1 MQRYDVAIAGGGII
15 GLTIAYELCM
25 KGFKVAILDGND
37 ARMASS
43 YGNAGYIS
51 PSLGPLS
58 MNIRE
63 VEDTARYFANKA
75 STAASHDYSK
85 GFMIIKSSID
95 RINDPMMM
103 IRMLIRTM
111 ALESKDWYARMSSKL
126 GFVYK
131 HSGLLEVYLTRK
143 DLEHRLEQV
152 KHLASILNIPYKVLA
167 RDEVHTLEPA
177 LNEVCEGALFYP
189 DDAFV
194 NPRSVM
200 KVLRDTLT
208 AFGAVFL
215 GNLERIEY
223 DGVATTAAATTAVV
237 VANDSSS
244 NNNKMRVRSFKTAN
258 ASVHASTYI
267 VCTGAYRVDGIDLP
281 VVPARGYM
289 LELRSKDKALSMK
302 HTILCGEHR
311 VAISLHEYL
320 RITAIFEL
328 CSVGSAIVEENFAKL
343 LEWSRKYIAFGDIA
357 IVDRWT
363 GYRPCTPDGLPIIG
377 RVGGD
382 YNNYNSN
389 LIVASGHCR
398 LGITL
403 APTTARLVA
412 ELVEGRDHIPDA
424 LKPNR
429 YGL

>member
-1 MQRYDVAIAGGGII
+1 MHRYDVAIAGGGII

-43 YGNAGYIS
+43 YGNAGYVS

-75 STAASHDYSK
+75 SAASHDHGK
-85 GFMIIKSSID
+85 GFMMIKSSVD
-95 RINDPMMM
+95 RINNPM

-143 DLEHRLEQV
+143 GLEHRLEQV
-152 KHLASILNIPYKVLA
+152 KHLASILNIPYEVLA

-177 LNEVCEGALFYP
+177 VNEVCEGALFYP

-200 KVLRDTLT
+200 KALRDALT

-215 GNLERIEY
+215 GNLESIEY
-223 DGVATTAAATTAVV
+223 DGATTAAVV
-237 VANDSSS
+237 VNDD
-244 NNNKMRVRSFKTAN
+244 NNKVRVRSFKTAN

-267 VCTGAYRVDGIDLP
+267 VCTGAYRVEGIDLP

-289 LELRSKDKALSMK
+289 LELRSKDKALPMPE

-311 VAISLHEYL
+311 VAISVHEDL

-343 LEWSRKYIAFGDIA
+343 LEWSSRYITFGDDIA
-357 IVDRWT
+357 IVDIWT

-377 RVGGD
+377 RVGD
-382 YNNYNSN
+382 YNNYSSN